1 MMGGAEKLWM
11 GLLTGFNRFTPNPC
25 ELFKFPVDEFSFW
38 NLVDAYK
45 YFYELDLSG
54 FDMVISGKY
63 PAWMCQHPNHLV
75 YMLHPLRGLY
85 DQYGSQPTSL
95 WGITSQQS
103 NQVQYSPSVKY
114 IWNLLGDSST
124 TIEVSL
130 MRLTIAH
137 DRAAGCPPIF
147 LPRSVDSPRVARS
160 GYPSYA

>member
-1 MMGGAEKLWM
+1 MKIAIIAPSHKPFMMGGAEKLWM

-85 DQYGSQPTSL
+85 DQYGANRLVYGASRLSSPTK
-95 WGITSQQS
+95 S
-103 NQVQYSPSVKY
+103 NIHLPSNTFGTFWV
-114 IWNLLGDSST
+114 ILPQLSR
-124 TIEVSL
+124 ISL
-130 MRLTIAH
+130 MRLTICA
-137 DRAAGCPPIF
+137 
-147 LPRSVDSPRVARS
+147 
-160 GYPSYA
+160 